1 MRQILFAAALVLAG
15 TGAAFSD
22 STDDGIRATISGQLD
37 AFRAGDMA
45 GAFDFASDG
54 IRAIFG
60 SSANFGTMV
69 ERGYAMVIAPS
80 ETRYGELRPV
90 PGGLKQR
97 VLLRDASGVWHALDY
112 LMVEEDG
119 DWRIGGVELL
129 AQQAV
134 GA

>member
-1 MRQILFAAALVLAG
+1 MRQILFAAAVVLAG

-22 STDDGIRATISGQLD
+22 STDDGIRAVIAGQLD
-37 AFRAGDMA
+37 AFREGDIA

-54 IRAIFG
+54 IQRIFG
-60 SSANFGTMV
+60 SSANFATMV

-80 ETRYGELRPV
+80 ELRYGDLRAA

-97 VLLRDASGVWHALDY
+97 VLLRDSAGVWHALDY